1 MLKAYLRRHDNTT
14 QPVTVDHQGQHLGV
28 HDGKVRFARLY
39 WERAEPR
46 DAEEAAGYRV
56 LEEAVPLL
64 DTLIVTRVSPV
75 NGERA
80 VFHGVLT
87 EASTDGEGLS
97 LTAVDNPQQERL
109 YDQTWWRD
117 APLYPSD
124 QAEPEAGPQPYAQA
138 PGVQTLGG
146 APLPQA
152 GQPVP
157 VGQGAALRLHNPNG
171 SHPQSTDPAA
181 RPGGH
186 PAAHPAGFPQE
197 WQRAPQAAAQA

>member
-1 MLKAYLRRHDNTT
+1 MLKAYLRRLDNTT
-14 QPVTVDHQGQHLGV
+14 HPVTVGHQGQHLGV
-28 HDGKVRFARLY
+28 HDGKVRFARLF

-46 DAEEAAGYRV
+46 DSDEEAGYRV

-87 EASTDGEGLS
+87 EASTDGTTLS
-97 LTAVDNPQQERL
+97 LMAVDSPQQERL

-124 QAEPEAGPQPYAQA
+124 QAAPEQSAPQPYAQA

-152 GQPVP
+152 GQPVQ
-157 VGQGAALRLHNPNG
+157 VGQGATVRLHSP
-171 SHPQSTDPAA
+171 HPQSTDPAA

-186 PAAHPAGFPQE
+186 PAAHPAGSVQ
-197 WQRAPQAAAQA
+197 WQRTPQAAAQA